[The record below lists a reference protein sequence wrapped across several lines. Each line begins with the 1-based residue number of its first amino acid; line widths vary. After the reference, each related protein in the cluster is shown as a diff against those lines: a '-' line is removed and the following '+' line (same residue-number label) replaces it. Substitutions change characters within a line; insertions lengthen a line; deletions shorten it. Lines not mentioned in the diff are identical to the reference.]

1 MPWII
6 GGLGVAGSLLGG
18 LFGGSAQSS
27 ANKTNIKLN
36 RENRDWQEM
45 MSNTSY
51 QRGTKDMIAA
61 GLNPMLAFSQGG
73 ANTPSNTAATVDAV
87 TAPAEGINSA
97 ANKALLA
104 LQAQKFKA
112 EIDNIKANTQQ
123 TGATTSGIMLEN
135 VIKGQDSSAQGLRY
149 RLESQNYG
157 AQKLY
162 KEIEGQIERN
172 RLTAAEARQF
182 ERTMPFMLRLATA
195 DAQIREQ
202 GIPEAEAN
210 AKLWKQLEQFGEKQ
224 GWGGDM
230 IAKAISLIRSISR

>member
-18 LFGGSAQSS
+18 LFGGNSQSK
-27 ANKTNIKLN
+27 ANKTNVRLQ
-36 RENRDWQEM
+36 REQQDWEERI
-45 MSNTSY
+45 SGTSY
-51 QRGTKDMIAA
+51 QRGTKDMLAA

-73 ANTPSNTAATVDAV
+73 ASTPSVSAATVQPEMAIS
-87 TAPAEGINSA
+87 EGIHSA
-97 ANKALLA
+97 ANKAMLA
-104 LQAQKFKA
+104 LQAEKYKA
-112 EIDNIKANTQQ
+112 EIDNIKASTQQ

-149 RLESQNYG
+149 RLETQNLS
-157 AQKLY
+157 AQKIY
-162 KEIEGQIERN
+162 KEIEGLIETN
-172 RLTAAEARQF
+172 RMKKNEAVQF
-182 ERTMPFMLRLATA
+182 ERVMPFLLQLAKA

-210 AKLWKQLEQFGEKQ
+210 AKLWKQLEQFGDKQ

-230 IAKAISLIRSISR
+230 IAKGIALIRGISR